1 MDQPTRRRYHTR
13 GEPPLSPMPDPEPID
28 LGPDSGSPGL
38 VDEGPI
44 LNRTPT
50 QPPRE
55 RPQLLRERDPD
66 EPPLF

>member
-1 MDQPTRRRYHTR
+1 
-13 GEPPLSPMPDPEPID
+13 MPDPEPID